1 MHKWNHKL
9 FDLAGH
15 QTTWQREVMAGTVSF
30 FTIVYVL
37 AVNSAILADA
47 GIPLAAG
54 IIATVLTAF
63 AGCLLMC
70 FRANVPIVLV
80 PGMGINAMFAF
91 TAVQAMGL
99 TWQEALA
106 AVFVSGILFTILS
119 YTSLAAK
126 IAESISE
133 SLKEAITVGIGL
145 LLTLIG
151 LQKGGIVAASPTT
164 FVTLGNFS
172 DPHVLL
178 TLLTLC
184 LALVLFVRK
193 VPGGFLI
200 TVIAGTVLSIVTGQT
215 NAANTAASSFSA
227 ADYASVFAGFSF
239 AGLLKPAFWIATFSF
254 TLVVVFENMG
264 LIHGFLG
271 MLGKEEK
278 FSKALQANALSVM
291 LAGIFGSSP
300 TVSTVESAAGIAA
313 GGKTGLTSL
322 VTGSLFLVS
331 LLFLPWIKWIP
342 DSAIAPILIII
353 GGLMVQSIQKI
364 NLQDFSEGFPAFLII
379 ALIPLTFSIVDGIAF
394 GFIAYPLLKV
404 AMGRAREVATPLYV
418 IAGLFLLNF
427 ALHALGTAL

>member
-1 MHKWNHKL
+1 
-9 FDLAGH
+9 
-15 QTTWQREVMAGTVSF
+15 MAGTVSF

-63 AGCLLMC
+63 AGCLLMGLK
-70 FRANVPIVLV
+70 ANVPIVLV

-91 TAVQAMGL
+91 TAVHAMGL

-106 AVFVSGILFTILS
+106 AVVVSGLLFTLLS

-126 IAESISE
+126 IAGAISE

-178 TLLTLC
+178 TLVTLC

-200 TVIAGTVLSIVTGQT
+200 TVIAGTLLSLVTGQT
-215 NAANTAASSFSA
+215 AVDTTAASSSFSA
-227 ADYASVFAGFSF
+227 ADYASVFAGLSF
-239 AGLLKPAFWIATFSF
+239 AGLGKPAFWIATFSF

-271 MLGKEEK
+271 MLEKEEK
-278 FSKALQANALSVM
+278 FSKALQANALSVL

-313 GGKTGLTSL
+313 GGRTGLTSI
-322 VTGSLFLVS
+322 VTGMLFLLS

-404 AMGRAREVATPLYV
+404 AMGKAREVAAPLYV

>member
-1 MHKWNHKL
+1 
-9 FDLAGH
+9 
-15 QTTWQREVMAGTVSF
+15 
-30 FTIVYVL
+30 
-37 AVNSAILADA
+37 
-47 GIPLAAG
+47 
-54 IIATVLTAF
+54 
-63 AGCLLMC
+63 
-70 FRANVPIVLV
+70 
-80 PGMGINAMFAF
+80 
-91 TAVQAMGL
+91 
-99 TWQEALA
+99 
-106 AVFVSGILFTILS
+106 
-119 YTSLAAK
+119 
-126 IAESISE
+126 
-133 SLKEAITVGIGL
+133 
-145 LLTLIG
+145 
-151 LQKGGIVAASPTT
+151 
-164 FVTLGNFS
+164 
-172 DPHVLL
+172 
-178 TLLTLC
+178 
-184 LALVLFVRK
+184 
-193 VPGGFLI
+193 
-200 TVIAGTVLSIVTGQT
+200 
-215 NAANTAASSFSA
+215 
-227 ADYASVFAGFSF
+227 
-239 AGLLKPAFWIATFSF
+239 
-254 TLVVVFENMG
+254 MG

-271 MLGKEEK
+271 MLGKEAK

-418 IAGLFLLNF
+418 IAGLFLINF